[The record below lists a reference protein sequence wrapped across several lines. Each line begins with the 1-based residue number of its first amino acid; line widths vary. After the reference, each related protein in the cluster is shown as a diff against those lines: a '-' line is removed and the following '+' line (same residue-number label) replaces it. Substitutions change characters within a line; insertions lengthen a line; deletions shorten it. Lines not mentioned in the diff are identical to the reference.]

1 MGGGALYYGQHPSD
15 TNTHTLN
22 TCVTTTE
29 REGSLVTTYDDTIKA
44 LGGHYIT
51 DGDGTD
57 YGTWTPNTVKTLII
71 SNDGVYVERHGKTK
85 GELTRAAVKP
95 SSTSKS
101 PLRALSHKQF
111 GALETIVAP
120 AKMFEGVNV
129 QAMFSEGVRLGG
141 YYQIPDDIMP
151 PIEDIARSL
160 RLEREAYL
168 SSHPGAKADPRPLIP
183 DAPEGARL
191 SLATDFATHGHYTQ
205 LRPFAQVVESY
216 QLAPNVYASDQIG
229 GTLETYLSSLKAP
242 KREQMRDDTTTD
254 APARIPSPDEDTPTD
269 DLADR
274 LRDFEA
280 SPHHTKILALL
291 KASLEK
297 GEPYVSA
304 MASQCRDLTTL
315 DAQPGWWPTLAN
327 HKALAS
333 KVNSNSRGVLLDAAS
348 DERSAALYLA
358 SLPKDTR
365 ESLGFEKITRDIT
378 IDKVLAALNGET
390 DGVPEEAMTFYQG
403 QIVARAESILDEY
416 DRIFKSGYSVLQ
428 PAGVLTCDE
437 DGQGRLMALSSDG
450 RAYQRT
456 HNLVLLRLWEQV
468 QAAQHLTPMPTRN
481 INEIAEI
488 LINGKDRQGN
498 TYPNGTRFY
507 FPYKMLEY
515 AFGRESNDGAQD
527 LYPRHSD
534 ASSWDTYREREV
546 KKSLQA
552 MLTAVVR
559 ALLKSEADNG
569 LTYHDP
575 SMMTKVVGALES
587 IGKAMTTCVLVS
599 AYDNSPSNIP
609 VKVKVRVLTPYEGF
623 SENIVERAIVEA
635 LGFAGGTTAQCY
647 DPISDGIF
655 WEFRHDIDKVL
666 ANASPV
672 WAGKILDAMQ
682 RQGRKPNASNMV
694 LGIGLDDDVVTTG
707 KEIKEF
713 NDHTSHGIFAGSRSG
728 KGLTT
733 QQILAMHLIAGI
745 APGLADNKPD
755 MASLLLS
762 INPDAFVVNG
772 SNIASNPEEGTD
784 MFMQY
789 TAAKVAELEARA
801 RIPEYLNKNN
811 LAWASGYTGT
821 LGTIVYLRY
830 MILALGMLAART
842 ISPEI
847 AEQLGGK
854 DGICIVFD
862 EISNTNQQIQTFF
875 QSNMQGHMCYT
886 NYESEWAAWEQSG
899 FDDKKKPKQ
908 DVNEGELWFTSMY
921 FMMRKS
927 FEKLSQLRN
936 AGFNNAEAKRSRVF
950 MIGQD
955 PVNPVTDISQFFP
968 AGKPLNASTKNI
980 PIPFKEADNFI
991 YSYASI
997 GKTDVLI
1004 GHHPG
1009 RNYLNQLTPGS
1020 YASDKLSSTMRCFAY
1035 VPGFSGDNIHKVM
1048 NGDEAIART
1057 ATYLRPGL
1065 LFADGSEDG
1074 YCWNNSISYMKSAGV
1089 DVEAVRRDVS
1099 TDTGELDPSLGFEG
1113 YLAKAGVT
1121 REQAAATLQK
1131 LSDAANLTVRKLGYE
1146 GTWQE
1151 WVSDLRPQWIAS
1163 VEDIYNVFQG
1173 YEYDPQSVTLF
1184 RRVCPK
1190 AFESEDTNSGF
1201 ALAGSDAEEWDMDDL
1216 GGSETTVAPGDAS
1229 GDAHTVVHQP
1239 PATDAPEAT
1248 PIPEAPAA
1256 GSEPIAP
1263 AVPTPPKPVPPVPPP
1278 PPMPPAPTVPDMD
1291 DTTDPNADRMAMP
1304 DEPDAPA
1311 PTWDYS
1317 TSPVRPTTGGGY
1329 EFNTSTPRTITPTEM
1344 TPDAVQAALYA
1355 DMNEWAGTWARVKR
1369 VGVVGETVIMNG
1381 VAYRTQVTDD
1391 WRNNQVIPPYMTDAI
1406 RSSNIAPIMNWTVLR
1421 EMPNLRR
1428 LSFDSW
1434 DFYCSYVCPDLGY
1447 KPDSSISQL
1456 FADMPLLQ
1464 HISIEGEE
1472 FDRQT
1477 WSTINGT
1484 PSGVR
1489 RYDEMQRAMSA
1500 ATHILSSGQR
1510 NASEYTRK
1518 TWQRTDLG
1526 GLSKTW
1532 RITAGLTG
1540 TLAMGAANVASR
1552 GVRGLASM
1560 IGGGIANY
1568 RQQMKNKEQA

>member
-1 MGGGALYYGQHPSD
+1 M
-15 TNTHTLN
+15 
-22 TCVTTTE
+22 
-29 REGSLVTTYDDTIKA
+29 TTYDDTIKA

-57 YGTWTPNTVKTLII
+57 YGAWTPNTVKTLII
-71 SNDGVYVERHGKTK
+71 AHDGVYVERHGKTK
-85 GELTRAAVKP
+85 GELTRAATKP

-120 AKMFEGVNV
+120 ASMFEGVNV
-129 QAMFSEGVRLGG
+129 EAMFSEGVRLGG

-151 PIEDIARSL
+151 PIEEIARSL

-168 SSHPGAKADPRPLIP
+168 SGHPNAKADPRPLIP

-254 APARIPSPDEDTPTD
+254 APTRIPTPDEDTPGD

-297 GEPYVSA
+297 GEPYTEA
-304 MASQCRDLTTL
+304 MASQCRDLTSL
-315 DAQPGWWPTLAN
+315 DTQPGWWPTLAN

-333 KVNSNSRGVLLDAAS
+333 KVNSQSRGVLLDAAS
-348 DERSAALYLA
+348 DSRSAALYLA
-358 SLPKDTR
+358 SLPQDERKR
-365 ESLGFEKITRDIT
+365 LGFEKISRDIT
-378 IDKVLAALNGET
+378 IDTVLAALNGET
-390 DGVPEEAMTFYQG
+390 TSDNVPEEAMTFYRG
-403 QIVARAESILDEY
+403 PITAHVESVLKEY
-416 DRIFKSGYSVLQ
+416 DHIFKSGYSVLQ

-456 HNLVLLRLWEQV
+456 HNLVIMHLWEQV

-515 AFGRESNDGAQD
+515 AFGRESNDGTQD

-546 KKSLQA
+546 EKSLQA

-559 ALLKSEADNG
+559 ALLKSEAGNG
-569 LTYHDP
+569 LAHNDP
-575 SMMTKVVGALES
+575 AMMTKVATALKN
-587 IGKAMTTCVLVS
+587 ICKAMTTCVLVS

-623 SENIVERAIVEA
+623 SENVVERAIVDA

-647 DPISDGIF
+647 DPINDGIF
-655 WEFRHDIDKVL
+655 WEFRHDMDKVL

-682 RQGRKPNASNMV
+682 RQGRKPNANNMI

-745 APGLADNKPD
+745 APGLGDNKPD

-762 INPDAFVVNG
+762 INPDAFVING
-772 SNIASNPEEGTD
+772 SNIACNPEEGTD

-811 LAWASGYTGT
+811 LAWAPGYTGT

-886 NYESEWAAWEQSG
+886 NYEAEWAAWEQSG

-908 DVNEGELWFTSMY
+908 DVNAGELWFTSMY

-1035 VPGFSGDNIHKVM
+1035 VPGFSGDNIHKIM

-1184 RRVCPK
+1184 RHVCPQ

-1201 ALAGSDAEEWDMDDL
+1201 ALAGSSGEEWDMDDL
-1216 GGSETTVAPGDAS
+1216 AADGEQAPAP
-1229 GDAHTVVHQP
+1229 AA
-1239 PATDAPEAT
+1239 PATPAKDEHAAA
-1248 PIPEAPAA
+1248 PIPEPPTA
-1256 GSEPIAP
+1256 GPESIAP

-1278 PPMPPAPTVPDMD
+1278 PPMPPAPTVPDID

-1317 TSPVRPTTGGGY
+1317 TSPVRPATGGGY
-1329 EFNTSTPRTITPTEM
+1329 EFNVSTPRTITPTEM

-1489 RYDEMQRAMSA
+1489 RYDEMQRAMSV

-1568 RQQMKNKEQA
+1568 RKQMRNKEQA

>member
-1 MGGGALYYGQHPSD
+1 MGGGASVLRAPPCQHQHS
-15 TNTHTLN
+15 HTEHLRN
-22 TCVTTTE
+22 QDG
-29 REGSLVTTYDDTIKA
+29 REGSFVTTYDDTIKA

-71 SNDGVYVERHGKTK
+71 AHDGVYVERHGKTK
-85 GELTRAAVKP
+85 GELTRAAAKP

-120 AKMFEGVNV
+120 ASMFEGVNV
-129 QAMFSEGVRLGG
+129 EAMFSEGVRLGG

-151 PIEDIARSL
+151 PIEQIARSL
-160 RLEREAYL
+160 RLEREAYM
-168 SSHPGAKADPRPLIP
+168 SAHSGAKGDPRPLIP
-183 DAPEGARL
+183 DVPAGARL
-191 SLATDFATHGHYTQ
+191 ALATDFATHGHYTQ

-242 KREQMRDDTTTD
+242 KREQMRDDTDTD
-254 APARIPSPDEDTPTD
+254 APARIPAPDEDTPGD

-274 LRDFEA
+274 LRDFET
-280 SPHHTKILALL
+280 SPHHLKILALL

-297 GEPYVSA
+297 GEPYTAA
-304 MASQCRDLTTL
+304 MASQCRDLTAL
-315 DAQPGWWPTLAN
+315 DAQPDWWPTLAN

-333 KVNSNSRGVLLDAAS
+333 KVNSQSRGVLLDAAS

-358 SLPKDTR
+358 SLPQDARTN
-365 ESLGFEKITRDIT
+365 LGFEKITRDIT

-437 DGQGRLMALSSDG
+437 EGQGRLMALSSDG

-569 LTYHDP
+569 LAYHDP

-587 IGKAMTTCVLVS
+587 IYKAMTTCVLVS

-623 SENIVERAIVEA
+623 NESDNVVERAIVEA
-635 LGFAGGTTAQCY
+635 LGFAGGTTAQNY
-647 DPISDGIF
+647 KPIHDGSF
-655 WEFRHDIDKVL
+655 WEFRHDMDKVL
-666 ANASPV
+666 ATASPV
-672 WAGKILDAMQ
+672 WAGKILDAML
-682 RQGRKPNASNMV
+682 RQGRKPSASNMI

-707 KEIKEF
+707 KEIKQF

-745 APGLADNKPD
+745 APGLGDNKPD

-762 INPDAFVVNG
+762 INPDAFVING

-789 TAAKVAELEARA
+789 AAAKVAELEARA
-801 RIPEYLNKNN
+801 HIPEYLNKNN
-811 LAWASGYTGT
+811 LAWAPGYTGT
-821 LGTIVYLRY
+821 LGTVVYLRY

-886 NYESEWAAWEQSG
+886 NYESEWDAWQQSG
-899 FDDKKKPKQ
+899 EDPKKKPKQ
-908 DVNEGELWFTSMY
+908 DVNPGELWFTSMY
-921 FMMRKS
+921 FMMRRS

-955 PVNPVTDISQFFP
+955 PVNPVTDIGQFFP

-980 PIPFKEADNFI
+980 SIPFKEADNFI

-1035 VPGFSGDNIHKVM
+1035 LPGFSGDNIHKIM
-1048 NGDEAIART
+1048 NGDESVART

-1184 RRVCPK
+1184 RHVCPQ

-1201 ALAGSDAEEWDMDDL
+1201 ALAGSDAEEWDMSGLTGDDDKPAA
-1216 GGSETTVAPGDAS
+1216 ERTAS
-1229 GDAHTVVHQP
+1229 DTQDAHMAVPQSPV
-1239 PATDAPEAT
+1239 PA
-1248 PIPEAPAA
+1248 APAA
-1256 GSEPIAP
+1256 PI
-1263 AVPTPPKPVPPVPPP
+1263 PPVPPP

-1489 RYDEMQRAMSA
+1489 RYDEMQRAMSV
-1500 ATHILSSGQR
+1500 ATHILSTGQR
-1510 NASEYTRK
+1510 NASDYTRK

-1560 IGGGIANY
+1560 IGGRIANY
-1568 RQQMKNKEQA
+1568 RQQMQKAKEQA

>member
-1 MGGGALYYGQHPSD
+1 M
-15 TNTHTLN
+15 
-22 TCVTTTE
+22 
-29 REGSLVTTYDDTIKA
+29 TTYDDTIKA

-57 YGTWTPNTVKTLII
+57 YGAWTPNTVKTLII

-191 SLATDFATHGHYTQ
+191 ALATDFATHGHYTQ

-229 GTLETYLSSLKAP
+229 GTLEIYLSSLKAP
-242 KREQMRDDTTTD
+242 KREQMRDDTTVD
-254 APARIPSPDEDTPTD
+254 APARIPTPDEDAPGD

-280 SPHHTKILALL
+280 SPYKTEILGLL
-291 KASLEK
+291 EASLKK
-297 GEPYVSA
+297 GEPYTAA
-304 MASQCRDLTTL
+304 MASQCRDLSAL
-315 DAQPGWWPTLAN
+315 DTQPDWWPTLAS

-333 KVNSNSRGVLLDAAS
+333 KVNSRSRGVILDAAS
-348 DERSAALYLA
+348 DSRSAALYLA

-365 ESLGFEKITRDIT
+365 KGLGFEKIPSDIT
-378 IDKVLAALNGET
+378 IDKVLDALANEVSK
-390 DGVPEEAMTFYQG
+390 DAMIFYQG
-403 QIVARAESILDEY
+403 QITARAEGVLKEY

-456 HNLVLLRLWEQV
+456 HNLILLRLWEKV
-468 QAAQHLTPMPTRN
+468 QETLHLTPMPTRN

-488 LINGKDRQGN
+488 LVTGQDRQEKK
-498 TYPNGTRFY
+498 YPDSTRFY

-546 KKSLQA
+546 KKSLEA
-552 MLTAVVR
+552 MLTTVVR
-559 ALLKSEADNG
+559 AFLQHKAEG
-569 LTYHDP
+569 RTHHDP
-575 SMMTKVVGALES
+575 TLMKEVAKALDS
-587 IGKAMTTCVLVS
+587 ICKAMTTCVLVS

-635 LGFAGGTTAQCY
+635 LGFAGGTTAQNY

-655 WEFRHDIDKVL
+655 WEFRHDMDKVL

-682 RQGRKPNASNMV
+682 RQGRKPNANNMI

-772 SNIASNPEEGTD
+772 SNIACNPEEGTD

-789 TAAKVAELEARA
+789 TAAKVAELQARA
-801 RIPEYLNKNN
+801 RIPEYLNKKN
-811 LAWASGYTGT
+811 LAWAPGYTGT

-847 AEQLGGK
+847 AKQLGGK

-908 DVNEGELWFTSMY
+908 DVNEGEMWFTSMY

-955 PVNPVTDISQFFP
+955 PVNPVTDLSQFFP

-1035 VPGFSGDNIHKVM
+1035 VPGFSGDNIHKIM

-1099 TDTGELDPSLGFEG
+1099 TDTGELDPALGFEG

-1184 RRVCPK
+1184 RRVYPE

-1201 ALAGSDAEEWDMDDL
+1201 ALAGSSGEEWDMDDL
-1216 GGSETTVAPGDAS
+1216 AADGE
-1229 GDAHTVVHQP
+1229 Q
-1239 PATDAPEAT
+1239 T
-1248 PIPEAPAA
+1248 P
-1256 GSEPIAP
+1256 AP
-1263 AVPTPPKPVPPVPPP
+1263 AVPATPAKDEHAAAPIPE
-1278 PPMPPAPTVPDMD
+1278 PPADGP
-1291 DTTDPNADRMAMP
+1291 
-1304 DEPDAPA
+1304 E
-1311 PTWDYS
+1311 
-1317 TSPVRPTTGGGY
+1317 
-1329 EFNTSTPRTITPTEM
+1329 
-1344 TPDAVQAALYA
+1344 
-1355 DMNEWAGTWARVKR
+1355 
-1369 VGVVGETVIMNG
+1369 
-1381 VAYRTQVTDD
+1381 
-1391 WRNNQVIPPYMTDAI
+1391 
-1406 RSSNIAPIMNWTVLR
+1406 
-1421 EMPNLRR
+1421 
-1428 LSFDSW
+1428 
-1434 DFYCSYVCPDLGY
+1434 
-1447 KPDSSISQL
+1447 
-1456 FADMPLLQ
+1456 
-1464 HISIEGEE
+1464 
-1472 FDRQT
+1472 
-1477 WSTINGT
+1477 
-1484 PSGVR
+1484 
-1489 RYDEMQRAMSA
+1489 
-1500 ATHILSSGQR
+1500 
-1510 NASEYTRK
+1510 
-1518 TWQRTDLG
+1518 
-1526 GLSKTW
+1526 
-1532 RITAGLTG
+1532 
-1540 TLAMGAANVASR
+1540 
-1552 GVRGLASM
+1552 
-1560 IGGGIANY
+1560 
-1568 RQQMKNKEQA
+1568 